1 MPRCTRDDLRGGSP
15 DENAQITRDILSG
28 KEHGCRRDTVVLNA
42 AAGMYVAGTAPSL
55 RDGVEL
61 ANKLID
67 SGAAAATL
75 EAYAKASNAWG
86 MLGPERKSGRFARS
100 FAHRARSGLASP

>member
-1 MPRCTRDDLRGGSP
+1 
-15 DENAQITRDILSG
+15 
-28 KEHGCRRDTVVLNA
+28 
-42 AAGMYVAGTAPSL
+42 MYVAGTAPSL

-75 EAYAKASNAWG
+75 EAYAKASNA
-86 MLGPERKSGRFARS
+86 
-100 FAHRARSGLASP
+100 

>member
-1 MPRCTRDDLRGGSP
+1 MQTRHRG
-15 DENAQITRDILSG
+15 AQ
-28 KEHGCRRDTVVLNA
+28 
-42 AAGMYVAGTAPSL
+42 

-75 EAYAKASNAWG
+75 EAYAKASNA
-86 MLGPERKSGRFARS
+86 
-100 FAHRARSGLASP
+100 